1 MFIPLRRFLGSFILT
16 AIGLMLTTSN
26 IVAAP
31 ITITDGYDKFR
42 TLGNDSTVD
51 FTGTPLD
58 SLGIINVIGNPFLPN
73 RTDTLIKRTMDSN
86 ANTLTNPGDS
96 IFADVEIVGLNL
108 VSEFAY
114 NLDFIGLT
122 GDYFLQFTINRDGK
136 AGALPFDATNPESKG
151 NMQIFYDPGTTPN
164 GNPYDGYWLDC
175 YGNTTD
181 TAGECDNLGISD
193 GGVWASVY
201 ASLNQLTDQDDPL
214 KYADWIP
221 LANAPRVTISCELGD
236 VDDPSCRWRDAGRFR
251 TVEIVNHEGPH
262 PRVIGVPEPT
272 SILLLSAGLALFGWQ
287 HRRKSL
293 V

>member
-31 ITITDGYDKFR
+31 ITITDGYDRFR
-42 TLGNDSTVD
+42 TVGNDSTVD

-58 SLGIINVIGNPFLPN
+58 SLGIINVIGNPFSG
-73 RTDTLIKRTMDSN
+73 RIDTLIKRTVDPN

-96 IFADVEIVGLNL
+96 IFADVEVVGLNL
-108 VSEFAY
+108 VSEESYDLQLFGLWDVAY
-114 NLDFIGLT
+114 F
-122 GDYFLQFTINRDGK
+122 QFTINRNGA
-136 AGALPFDATNPESKG
+136 AGDLPFESTTPESKG
-151 NMQIFYDPGTTPN
+151 KMQIFYQPGTTPS

-181 TAGECDNLGISD
+181 TVGECDNLGITD
-193 GGVWASVY
+193 GGIWASVY
-201 ASLNQLTDQDDPL
+201 ASQAQDSPYDEWEFL
-214 KYADWIP
+214 GA
-221 LANAPRVTISCELGD
+221 APRVSISCMLGD
-236 VDDPSCRWRDAGRFR
+236 PNNPDCKWRGDFKPIGA
-251 TVEIVNHEGPH
+251 VKHDGPH
-262 PRVIGVPEPT
+262 PEVHVPEP
-272 SILLLSAGLALFGWQ
+272 SNILLLSAGLALFGWQ